1 MNPDLPV
8 QAQNKGL
15 SQKAL
20 INVLVKGREL
30 GGQGA
35 EGTKQPCVHGASKR
49 LLGEHWDLPSRV
61 DVMGAPS
68 AKPTGILMQARLGLH
83 THPL

>member
-1 MNPDLPV
+1 MSPDLPV

-20 INVLVKGREL
+20 INVLVKGRGL

-35 EGTKQPCVHGASKR
+35 EGTKQLCVHGASKQ
-49 LLGEHWDLPSRV
+49 LLGERWDLPSSV

-68 AKPTGILMQARLGLH
+68 AKLTGVLMQARFGLH